1 MFCLVATSV
10 ITRVVMVSVV
20 NVQYVKVQSVM
31 ANIVSQFALSVKIQR
46 VIVHV
51 SLVAPIVTTTSAMVA
66 NLSLHPHN
74 VLNGAHVL
82 SVMLHINHI
91 NLVITL
97 VHLITWFVMIRTP
110 ILAPSCNIIYGLKSP
125 TLAEWC
131 NTIETIKS
139 IKIKTIFLNSTVSL
153 VLLLPYSDCRGSY
166 TISTS
171 KDLFLNKICK
181 CGVTISYLYTSTS
194 IH

>member
-1 MFCLVATSV
+1 MFCSVATSV

-20 NVQYVKVQSVM
+20 NAQYVKVQSVM

-82 SVMLHINHI
+82 SVMLHIN
-91 NLVITL
+91 LVITL

-110 ILAPSCNIIYGLKSP
+110 IRALSCNIIYGLKSP
-125 TLAEWC
+125 ILAKWC
-131 NTIETIKS
+131 NTIETIRS
-139 IKIKTIFLNSTVSL
+139 IKIKNYLSKLNNLFGVAA
-153 VLLLPYSDCRGSY
+153 PYSACRGSY

-181 CGVTISYLYTSTS
+181 YGVTISYLYTSTS